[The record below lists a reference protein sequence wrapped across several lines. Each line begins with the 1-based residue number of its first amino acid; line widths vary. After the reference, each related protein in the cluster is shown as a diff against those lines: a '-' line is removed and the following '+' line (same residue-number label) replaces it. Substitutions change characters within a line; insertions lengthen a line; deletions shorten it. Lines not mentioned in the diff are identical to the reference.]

1 MKLGTQIDKLHKKI
15 EKEREFKQNSA
26 NDRTGGYLFMDS
38 KKGKPNEIDM
48 KKRFDLLKRLLN
60 MINEGATGF
69 ELAYEVEKNLEVKKL
84 IYDGIL
90 FYNTFL
96 EIGNKKFIEIPDK
109 ATTEYTSFKTIEDT
123 EKYIFIVWLK
133 DIIASL
139 ENKTQPMEDY
149 TKFIKVK
156 KLQEA
161 KEAMDKL
168 RQNLTHC
175 KNCGARIPSKDQ
187 EFCEECG
194 MDIMESILQ

>member
-1 MKLGTQIDKLHKKI
+1 MKLGIQIDKLQKKI
-15 EKEREFKQNSA
+15 EKEREVKQNSA
-26 NDRTGGYLFMDS
+26 NDRAGGYLFMES
-38 KKGKPNEIDM
+38 TKEKPKENDM

-69 ELAYEVEKNLEVKKL
+69 ELAYEVEKNQEVKKI

-96 EIGNKKFIEIPDK
+96 DIGNKKFIEVPDK
-109 ATTEYTSFKTIEDT
+109 ATTEYKSFKTIEDT
-123 EKYIFIVWLK
+123 EKYIFMVWLK
-133 DIIASL
+133 DTITSL
-139 ENKTQPMEDY
+139 EKKIQPIEDY
-149 TKFIKVK
+149 AKFIEVK

-161 KEAMDKL
+161 KEAMEKL
-168 RQNLTHC
+168 RLNLTHC

-187 EFCEECG
+187 ELCEECG